1 MDLLLNDKNVL
12 VTAGTK
18 GIGFGIAK
26 TLFDSG
32 ANVFICSRDDNHVQS
47 AIKAID
53 TSNTGR
59 ISGMSGDIGQ
69 LEFLKD
75 LNTKS
80 KAFFGRGSDI
90 LINNNGGPAV
100 GDTFDFS
107 EEDWALAI
115 NRNLMSAVRL
125 CKLVVPDMKTKKWG
139 RVINLTSTTA
149 KEPDAGMVLS
159 NVTRA
164 GVASF
169 SKTIARELGPY
180 GITVNTILT
189 GGCMTDRLRS
199 LIKQDADNNNKTFEE
214 VLKDVEKTIPVRY
227 IPDPDEFSKIVLF
240 LCSKDAGFF
249 TGSCF
254 TPDGGICKSVF

>member
-53 TSNTGR
+53 TSSTGR

-75 LNTKS
+75 LNAKS

-90 LINNNGGPAV
+90 LINNNGTNTGP
-100 GDTFDFS
+100 
-107 EEDWALAI
+107 I
-115 NRNLMSAVRL
+115 
-125 CKLVVPDMKTKKWG
+125 
-139 RVINLTSTTA
+139 
-149 KEPDAGMVLS
+149 
-159 NVTRA
+159 
-164 GVASF
+164 
-169 SKTIARELGPY
+169 
-180 GITVNTILT
+180 
-189 GGCMTDRLRS
+189 
-199 LIKQDADNNNKTFEE
+199 
-214 VLKDVEKTIPVRY
+214 
-227 IPDPDEFSKIVLF
+227 
-240 LCSKDAGFF
+240 
-249 TGSCF
+249 
-254 TPDGGICKSVF
+254 